1 MNLHDDFLLERV
13 SQRRANLQLAAYAI
27 YVGTGQA
34 LWCKTVKSATIATYL
49 RNIALLVKKF
59 RPIDPRYA
67 APTDRSLAPVIK
79 HYLDN
84 LKKWESIPDRREPM
98 TLEMIDDCRNAAVG
112 TPSSSIENALVDF
125 YITGIFA
132 GYRISEWSQCSK
144 SHWRIGSHRLNF
156 KDKAYAI
163 TLADL
168 DFRSDT
174 NARIT
179 IEFLFL
185 NHDYIPALCI
195 VHFDAQKNGEHDETK
210 KFSRNDDK
218 PHLCFIRAKLRIIR
232 RFITLIGW
240 DYTLPLSVFSTL
252 DSAPKSTPHE
262 GKPATTTRNITSDEI
277 EFSMRRAASNIY
289 NLNPAKAREEKDL
302 KLWSA
307 HSLRVGACVLLYVN
321 GYSDTEIK
329 FILRWKSDAFRAY
342 LRNLAFTARK
352 QVQAINRSYDTMDN
366 FL

>member
-13 SQRRANLQLAAYAI
+13 SQKRANLQLAAYAI
-27 YVGTGQA
+27 YVGTGHS
-34 LWCKTVKSATIATYL
+34 LWCRTVKSATIATYL

-79 HYLDN
+79 HYLDA

-98 TLEMIDDCRNAAVG
+98 TLEMIDECRTAAVG
-112 TPSSSIENALVDF
+112 TPSSSIEHALVDF

-132 GYRISEWSQCSK
+132 GYCISEWSQGSK
-144 SHWRIGSHRLNF
+144 SNWHIGTHRLNF
-156 KDKAYAI
+156 KDNVYAI

-168 DFRSDT
+168 DFRTNT
-174 NARIT
+174 NARVSLQ
-179 IEFLFL
+179 FLFL
-185 NHDYIPALCI
+185 NDDYIPAMCI

-210 KFSRNDDK
+210 KFSRNDEK

-232 RFITLIGW
+232 RFITLVGW
-240 DYTLPLSVFSTL
+240 NYTLPLSVFSTL
-252 DSAPKSTPHE
+252 DTAPPSTPHD
-262 GKPATTTRNITSDEI
+262 GPPALTTRNITSTEI
-277 EFSMRRAASNIY
+277 EFSMRRAAATVY
-289 NLNPAKAREEKDL
+289 NLNPEKPRDKKDL
-302 KLWSA
+302 QLWSA